1 MKHSI
6 IIYASQYGS
15 TKRYAEHLS
24 AITGIKCVSRKE
36 AENIQNYERF
46 IYMGPLFAGSV
57 LGLKKFAATVNSQE
71 LIIITVGLVDPQDEE
86 NIR

>member
-1 MKHSI
+1 MRLTYIFHS
-6 IIYASQYGS
+6 
-15 TKRYAEHLS
+15 
-24 AITGIKCVSRKE
+24 
-36 AENIQNYERF
+36 
-46 IYMGPLFAGSV
+46 SV

>member
-1 MKHSI
+1 MRKSDWRRISDWNILI
-6 IIYASQYGS
+6 IRNESG
-15 TKRYAEHLS
+15 
-24 AITGIKCVSRKE
+24 GISLVFRMRLPY
-36 AENIQNYERF
+36 IF
-46 IYMGPLFAGSV
+46 HSV